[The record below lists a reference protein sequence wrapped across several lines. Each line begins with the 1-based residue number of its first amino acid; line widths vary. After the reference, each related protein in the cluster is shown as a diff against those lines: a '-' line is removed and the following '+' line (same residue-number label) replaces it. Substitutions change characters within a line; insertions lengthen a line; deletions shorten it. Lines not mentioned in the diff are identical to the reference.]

1 MGFCKTVAFF
11 LKLKGI
17 MKHHTRNHF
26 VLLALVGVL
35 GLFATSCG
43 DSSGTNTQ
51 SANGGKSQSAENIAE
66 QIIVGI
72 QQEADTFMPALG
84 SMAAKGEISGALF
97 RGLVKMDS
105 DWNYHPDMAEWIP
118 SIENGHIKLLADGKM
133 VTEWKLKERLKWEDG
148 QPVTVDDVLFA
159 FEYMMSDKVPVQS
172 RDVEK
177 RIEKIEKIGD
187 LEFHVHWKVLYAN
200 AFLGHPIMPQ
210 HVLGPQFYEDASKME
225 RHPFGRKPVGNGPYR
240 FAAWRPGDSITLEPN
255 PHYTGDDKPKTRRL
269 IWRFVSSTQTLQS
282 NIIAGSADAISP
294 TGIPFDEA
302 VILEKQRRANLK
314 FYIVPGMVW
323 EHVDLNLDH
332 PILKDKRVR
341 QALLHAMDREGM
353 VDALFEGKQPVAHS
367 WLPPK
372 HYGYDPN
379 VKKYDFN
386 KEKANALLD
395 EAGWKN
401 RGGNYRTNDKGAVL
415 RLTIST
421 TQGNNTRER
430 VQQLIQDD
438 LKQIGVDL
446 VIKNYDAK
454 VFFSDITAKRKFEM
468 AMYAWITAPTSD
480 GENLWPS
487 DKIPSETNNWLG
499 QNYPGLRHARI
510 DEIDKK
516 IPETMDEKER
526 VKLFHEQQAIWTDEL
541 PSLPLYFRAE
551 ASVTKSS
558 FHNWKPTGNTT
569 PITWNAQQWY
579 LAR

>member
-1 MGFCKTVAFF
+1 
-11 LKLKGI
+11 
-17 MKHHTRNHF
+17 MKHHTRNQF
-26 VLLALVGVL
+26 VFSALLGALAVFG
-35 GLFATSCG
+35 TSCG
-43 DSSGTNTQ
+43 DGSGTQDT
-51 SANGGKSQSAENIAE
+51 SAGGKSQGGVAE

-97 RGLVKMDS
+97 RGLIEMDS
-105 DWNYHPDMAEWIP
+105 DWNYTPDMAEWIP
-118 SIENGHIKLLADGKM
+118 SIENGHIKLLPDGKM
-133 VTEWKLKERLKWEDG
+133 VTEWKLKDGLKWEDG
-148 QPVTVDDVLFA
+148 QPITVDDVLFA
-159 FEYMMSDKVPVQS
+159 YEYMMSEKVPVQS

-177 RIEKIEKIGD
+177 RIEKIEKISD

-200 AFLGHPIMPQ
+200 AFLGHSIMPK
-210 HVLGPQFYEDASKME
+210 HILGPQFYEDASKME
-225 RHPFGRKPVGNGPYR
+225 RHPYGRKPVGNGPYR
-240 FAAWRPGDSITLEPN
+240 FVEWRPGDSISLEPN
-255 PHYTGDDKPKTRRL
+255 PHYTGAEKPKTKRL

-282 NIIAGSADAISP
+282 NMIAGSVDAISP

-302 VILEKQRRANLK
+302 VILEKQRKPNLK
-314 FYIVPGMVW
+314 FHIIPGMVW
-323 EHVDLNLDH
+323 EHVDMNLDH

-341 QALLHAMDREGM
+341 QALLHAIDRDGM
-353 VDALFEGKQPVAHS
+353 VAALFEGKQPVAHS

-379 VKKYDFN
+379 VKKYDYN
-386 KEKANALLD
+386 IKSAEALLD
-395 EAGWKN
+395 AAGWTRK
-401 RGGNYRTNDKGAVL
+401 GGQQHRSNDKGEVL

-430 VQQLIQDD
+430 VQQLIQND
-438 LKQIGVDL
+438 LKKIGVDL

-454 VFFSDITAKRKFEM
+454 VFFSEITAKRKFEM
-468 AMYAWITAPTSD
+468 AMYAWITSPTSD

-487 DKIPSETNNWLG
+487 DKIPSEANNWLG
-499 QNYPGLRHARI
+499 QNYPGLSNARI

-516 IPETMDEKER
+516 IPETMDKNER

-551 ASVTKSS
+551 ASVTKSN
-558 FHNWKPTGNTT
+558 FHNWKPTGTAN